1 MVAQIDKQQL
11 AVVALAV
18 HPAGQPGGRARVVR
32 RSAPQ
37 VWVR

>member
-1 MVAQIDKQQL
+1 MVAQVDEQQL

-18 HPAGQPGGRARVVR
+18 HPAGQPGRLAASIR